1 MVADLIGA
9 LTCAAA
15 GAAAPAHVETVVTD
29 TPIEASPNEVWAA
42 IRDPYAVATRL
53 VPGMVVKV
61 GREPGDVRRVT
72 FANGFVVTERIIKI
86 DDKARCLAYSAFG
99 GKSTYHLATMQVV
112 ANGRGKSRVV
122 WRTDFLPAEL
132 RPFIEQNMRAGS
144 EIMKRHLE
152 SVHRPR

>member
-1 MVADLIGA
+1 MADIAKLEPRIIDGG
-9 LTCAAA
+9 L
-15 GAAAPAHVETVVTD
+15 
-29 TPIEASPNEVWAA
+29 
-42 IRDPYAVATRL
+42 AVDDR
-53 VPGMVVKV
+53 GQ
-61 GREPGDVRRVT
+61 VT

-86 DDKARCLAYSAFG
+86 DNKARCLAYSAFG